1 VARGSN
7 SSAAGTSNQRSWI
20 TEASGTRT
28 FESASNAVSDEKVV
42 EFRIRRRETSDD
54 EPLERL
60 ARAPQAECQHRPFV
74 VDGKQRTVQCGTCG
88 QWLDPVWC
96 LIRLMERDEQ
106 VERRIACLRQLET
119 AAKARQAR
127 AIARKQRM
135 EQRRH
140 LEAAADDCQDCDGTG
155 WAPAAGGGVTR
166 CRCRIRLAQARLV

>member
-1 VARGSN
+1 VVN
-7 SSAAGTSNQRSWI
+7 DTRS
-20 TEASGTRT
+20 

-60 ARAPQAECQHRPFV
+60 ARAPKPECPHGPFV
-74 VDGKQRTVQCGTCG
+74 IDEKQRTVQCGKCG

-96 LIRLMERDEQ
+96 LLRFMEHDER
-106 VERRIACLRQLET
+106 VERRINHLRQLEA
-119 AAKARQAR
+119 AAKERQAR

-135 EQRRH
+135 ERRRH
-140 LEAAADDCQDCDGTG
+140 LETAATDCEECDGTG
-155 WAPAAGGGVTR
+155 WARAAGGGVVR